1 MVYVI
6 PRIRFSARVL
16 VPKKKNRKLSCKS
29 KKMSIYALKWMK
41 RISLLNRL
49 LCQTREL
56 KHTFYHPA
64 TKKIC
69 NIFLDITGGFLKQ
82 QKNHFGIVFSMTQA
96 TAISISLTVV
106 RTSTTF
112 KHKNK
117 QSQTKLFCPSCTS
130 YVKWEHAA
138 VSISILAKV
147 RHLVFSVS
155 RRGEMERKIKQFA
168 AILFMPMCLYLWC
181 GCPHHRSA

>member
-1 MVYVI
+1 MFRQLSHAWRYMNVFKWCASFPGYVFQCAFWCQ
-6 PRIRFSARVL
+6 R
-16 VPKKKNRKLSCKS
+16 KKIQSFDVKA
-29 KKMSIYALKWMK
+29 KKMSIYGLKWMK
-41 RISLLNRL
+41 RISLLDRGL

-56 KHTFYHPA
+56 KHTFYHRAP
-64 TKKIC
+64 KKIC
-69 NIFLDITGGFLKQ
+69 NIFLDITGLFLKQ

-117 QSQTKLFCPSCTS
+117 QRQTKLFCPSCTS

-147 RHLVFSVS
+147 RHLVFLS
-155 RRGEMERKIKQFA
+155 RGEEKWNRK
-168 AILFMPMCLYLWC
+168 
-181 GCPHHRSA
+181 